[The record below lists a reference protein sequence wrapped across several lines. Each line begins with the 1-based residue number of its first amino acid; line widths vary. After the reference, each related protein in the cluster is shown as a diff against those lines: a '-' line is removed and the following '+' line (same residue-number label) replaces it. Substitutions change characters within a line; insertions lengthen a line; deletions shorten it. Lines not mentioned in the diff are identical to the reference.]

1 MFSTA
6 QPPERRGSRPSKT
19 KPSNVSWQMLDSDPS
34 ASAKKARSRRHA
46 SRELEAARPAIRSYS
61 GTTLHHYCNRNGQL
75 HVRAHRRQWA
85 HQSLLQG
92 GTLRLFQG
100 AYACIS
106 RASGSSAAA
115 RASSYVGGELSNRI
129 EGYIWSKVLPRS
141 FCTPQQTTLSQSSIP
156 STSTF
161 NPSLLHLPTNYRKHV
176 RIRYASTSSRQ
187 PSTSANTLSTGEA
200 RDQYQQVENS
210 DNQAELSHELLA
222 GGASFMAMK
231 MFEDRQRKEGE

>member
-141 FCTPQQTTLSQSSIP
+141 FLNSS
-156 STSTF
+156 S
-161 NPSLLHLPTNYRKHV
+161 N
-176 RIRYASTSSRQ
+176 
-187 PSTSANTLSTGEA
+187 NTLTIFHTKHQHIQSQFTPLTN
-200 RDQYQQVENS
+200 QLPQTCS
-210 DNQAELSHELLA
+210 DSVCFHIFQAAIHIS
-222 GGASFMAMK
+222 
-231 MFEDRQRKEGE
+231 